1 MWNLSDL
8 ESAALAKASESLLF
22 DDLYDFV
29 LMRWPER
36 IDTSHREYVDFDKMH
51 GTIRGLYDIEE
62 SGSELFW
69 PFEISNLLVHL
80 SYALYTVVHKICLM
94 QDVVVLRE
102 INRDFVRYW
111 FEDRTIWYM
120 LEPDETKIPVGLRG
134 NLHAIFD
141 EELIKQYYF
150 KNG

>member
-1 MWNLSDL
+1 
-8 ESAALAKASESLLF
+8 
-22 DDLYDFV
+22 
-29 LMRWPER
+29 
-36 IDTSHREYVDFDKMH
+36 
-51 GTIRGLYDIEE
+51 
-62 SGSELFW
+62 
-69 PFEISNLLVHL
+69 
-80 SYALYTVVHKICLM
+80 M